1 MLQTVTMKVQVY
13 PDPRQ
18 GQLFLVTLQ
27 AYQEA
32 CNFVSGYIF
41 STHDLKQASLN
52 HALYHTLR
60 NRFSLRS
67 QMAQSV
73 IKTVIARYQSI
84 LTTEKEWIKPKFKNL
99 QYDLVWNRDY
109 SLTDSLFSVN
119 TLEGREKVSYASQGM
134 ESYFDRSIY
143 TFGTAKLVFRKGK
156 FYLHIPVSRE
166 LPDLNI
172 SDIKNVAGID
182 VGVNFLAACYNSVGK
197 TTFYNGHTVKHKRI
211 QYQRMRRKLQ
221 AIHTASAKRCLKRMD
236 HRENRWMQDV
246 NHCISKALVSSQPE
260 GTLFVLE
267 DLNGIT
273 RGKSEPSRKYGRHR
287 HVSWAFYDLQKK
299 IEYKAL
305 RNGSMVL
312 FVDPSYT
319 SQKCPKCG
327 HIEKGNRSK
336 ERHTF
341 RCKNCSYQSND
352 DRIGAMNLYQ
362 KGLSWL
368 EQEQV
373 RQSGTVAG

>member
-1 MLQTVTMKVQVY
+1 M
-13 PDPRQ
+13 
-18 GQLFLVTLQ
+18 
-27 AYQEA
+27 
-32 CNFVSGYIF
+32 
-41 STHDLKQASLN
+41 
-52 HALYHTLR
+52 
-60 NRFSLRS
+60 
-67 QMAQSV
+67 
-73 IKTVIARYQSI
+73 
-84 LTTEKEWIKPKFKNL
+84 
-99 QYDLVWNRDY
+99 
-109 SLTDSLFSVN
+109 N

-211 QYQRMRRKLQ
+211 QYQRMRQKLQ
-221 AIHTASAKRCLKRMD
+221 AIHTASSKRCLKRMN

-273 RGKSEPSRKYGRHR
+273 RGKSEPSRKYGCHR